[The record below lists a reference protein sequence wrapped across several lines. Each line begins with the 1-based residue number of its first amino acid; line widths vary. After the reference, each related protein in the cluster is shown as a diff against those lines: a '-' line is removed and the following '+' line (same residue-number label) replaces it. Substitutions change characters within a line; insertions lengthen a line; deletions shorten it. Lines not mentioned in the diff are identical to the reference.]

1 MKLHWRGAASEG
13 DKLLCLDDLFHDII
27 DGKCLVY
34 SFGIAQDWTFEISM
48 ADIGCKVSSMKQL
61 QCASIS
67 FNNIIYIFIYLYLY
81 LHIFICRYMHLIQQS
96 MSLKAAS
103 YLTPSKRIYFFIN
116 GQCIVLQEMILRL
129 ATAMM
134 YRV

>member
-1 MKLHWRGAASEG
+1 MLCSSTRLQFGSIPGSVKKDSMKLHWRGAASEG

-67 FNNIIYIFIYLYLY
+67 YIYIFIY
-81 LHIFICRYMHLIQQS
+81 
-96 MSLKAAS
+96 
-103 YLTPSKRIYFFIN
+103 
-116 GQCIVLQEMILRL
+116 
-129 ATAMM
+129 
-134 YRV
+134 